1 MNCECPVELLSLYA
15 EGEVGAEERL
25 QVEAHLLTCPSC
37 AELLSALRETS
48 ASLRAIPELE
58 VSREL
63 LSRLY
68 AIPEK
73 KKRFSFSLD
82 FLLRPSLQPVLTVA
96 TIFLILVSVYFFN
109 PNKKQFDRVVDR
121 QLHLGYGT
129 VEKIYAKAGS
139 VTDSLGSY
147 KDTFL
152 GSLKK
157 LKFWEKPKD

>member
-1 MNCECPVELLSLYA
+1 LEELLSLYS
-15 EGEVGAEERL
+15 EGELNAEERL
-25 QVEAHLLTCPSC
+25 QVEAHLQTCPSC
-37 AELLSALRETS
+37 AELLAALRETR
-48 ASLRAIPELE
+48 ASLQAIPELE

-63 LSRLY
+63 LARLS
-68 AIPEK
+68 ALPAK

-96 TIFLILVSVYFFN
+96 TVFLIMVSFYFFN
-109 PNKKQFDRVVDR
+109 PDKKQFDRAIDR
-121 QLHLGYGT
+121 QLHLGYNQ

-139 VTDSLGSY
+139 VTDRLDSY

-152 GSLKK
+152 GSLKN